1 MKTTKLIIAA
11 TLAIATT
18 GALAETTATHTTVN
32 TYQTA
37 GVAQIYGR
45 ASAPNVR
52 VTGVVAGSDQ
62 DAAGRGT
69 KIAVTAG
76 KDAIEFGRS

>member
-1 MKTTKLIIAA
+1 MKTTTLISAA
-11 TLAIATT
+11 GLVIATT
-18 GALAETTATHTTVN
+18 GALAETTATQATVS

-37 GVAQIYGR
+37 GVTQVYGR
-45 ASAPNVR
+45 ASAPNVKL
-52 VTGVVAGSDQ
+52 TGAVAGSDK
-62 DAAGRGT
+62 DSTGHDT